1 MRLSEWRA
9 ASPSRE
15 AASQKIST
23 LVDPI
28 LGALGAEA
36 DPGAWV
42 VWGEEPATRY
52 TILVPTPAGLV
63 SCFVRVSVPG
73 EGPRATAKLIRW
85 NRLQLGELAVEAQGG
100 HRLVTFQVEGNVL
113 RGVDETADGVGRF
126 AVELFAAVD
135 GRPPPGEGLRP
146 PGRAHVSAAR
156 RTRGKPAPGS
166 KPAASGDK
174 PATGARPASGDADR
188 TARSG
193 SGRTPAARPLQR
205 G

>member
-15 AASQKIST
+15 AASRKISA

-28 LGALGAEA
+28 LAALGAEA

-63 SCFVRVSVPG
+63 SCFVRVNVPG
-73 EGPRATAKLIRW
+73 EGPRAAAKLIRW

-100 HRLVTFQVEGNVL
+100 HRLLTFQVEGNVL

-135 GRPPPGEGLRP
+135 GRPPPVDGRP
-146 PGRAHVSAAR
+146 RPRRAAVSAAR
-156 RTRGKPAPGS
+156 RTGGKAAPVGKPAPVGQPALGG
-166 KPAASGDK
+166 KPAAGGSEG
-174 PATGARPASGDADR
+174 

-193 SGRTPAARPLQR
+193 AGRTPAVRPRQR